1 MKIKN
6 ILGYI
11 ILLLHELLPIITILL
26 LLFSNNIIIINVILI
41 LLILTLYQWYIFNDC
56 LAYPLIDWLFDKNIN
71 NNILHEYYTI
81 NFCGKNIKIL
91 KVILCSFHLYVNF
104 ILVFISIIKINYIY
118 YKKIKKIKKRKKVKK
133 NHKRTNDK
141 CG

>member
-56 LAYPLIDWLFDKNIN
+56 LAYPLIDWLFEKNIN
-71 NNILHEYYTI
+71 NNILHEYYTL
-81 NFCGKNIKIL
+81 NFFGKNIKIA
-91 KVILCSFHLYVNF
+91 KIIFCSFHLYVNF
-104 ILVFISIIKINYIY
+104 ILVFMSIIKINYIY
-118 YKKIKKIKKRKKVKK
+118 YKKLKRHNKKHNKRHNKKLKC
-133 NHKRTNDK
+133 NKR
-141 CG
+141 